1 MKFLLSITALLAL
14 AGCAWFHPPST
25 SAPELAEPAPAYQT
39 VTVGGEVATAAERA
53 ACDAAG
59 GVISREGL
67 LGWEHCVQTYPDA
80 GKACIRHDD
89 CLGTC
94 RYEGPPVAPGS
105 TVEGTCQV
113 RDVAFGCYALV
124 DKGKLRHAICAD

>member
-1 MKFLLSITALLAL
+1 MKFLLPMTALLAL
-14 AGCAWFHPPST
+14 AGCAWFHPPAT
-25 SAPELAEPAPAYQT
+25 SAPERADPAPAYQT
-39 VTVGGEVATAAERA
+39 VTVEGEVATAAERA

-59 GVISREGL
+59 GEISREGL

-80 GKACIRHDD
+80 GKTCISHGD

-94 RYEGPPVAPGS
+94 RYEGPSVAPGS

-124 DKGKLRHAICAD
+124 NKGKLEHAICAD